1 VGIIVCADRAHGAGA
16 AGRSQSAPPLKA
28 ESAGAVHDTKPA
40 LVMNAQRWW
49 VQAPCI
55 SKYANL

>member
-1 VGIIVCADRAHGAGA
+1 VGIVVCTDRAHGARA
-16 AGRSQSAPPLKA
+16 EVRSQSAPPLKA
-28 ESAGAVHDTKPA
+28 ESAGAVHDTKTA